1 MSFAALVT
9 DMTAVILSQD
19 GVAEPAVLV
28 IASGDDPVITT
39 AVIDEP
45 SETAHRGIPQ
55 PVLRENKTT
64 LTLPWPAATGVKK
77 GSTVAVDEGS
87 TGARIRNFVVDSV
100 FSREPDFVVVNVRE
114 VTA

>member
-9 DMTAVILSQD
+9 DMTAVILSED

-28 IASGDDPVITT
+28 IASGDEPVPTT
-39 AVIDEP
+39 ALIDEP

-55 PVLRENKTT
+55 PVLRERKTT
-64 LTLPWPAATGVKK
+64 LTLPWPAATGIRK
-77 GSTVAVDEGS
+77 GSTVAVDEGG
-87 TGARIRNFVVDSV
+87 TGLRIRNFVVDSV
-100 FSREPDFVVVNVRE
+100 SSREPDQVIVNVRE